1 MELEHVSHCL
11 CREELLLPVLY
22 KRTCALRCIPNRVEQ
37 HRNTLTDFAEETGKG
52 GNQALS
58 MLTDVFTSLG
68 QNFHFQGEMEHFAQG
83 FGIGEKP
90 RSITAIRVSSHPYW
104 KAGAD
109 FLCQQ
114 TAEQQH
120 PHPGG
125 LWVIWGMLLLRR
137 FPRKGQW
144 GRMLRHGTYPKTS

>member
-1 MELEHVSHCL
+1 M
-11 CREELLLPVLY
+11 
-22 KRTCALRCIPNRVEQ
+22 
-37 HRNTLTDFAEETGKG
+37 DFAEETGKG

-68 QNFHFQGEMEHFAQG
+68 QNFHFQGEMEYFAQG

-104 KAGAD
+104 KVGAD

-114 TAEQQH
+114 TAEQQ
-120 PHPGG
+120 PHNPGG
-125 LWVIWGMLLLRR
+125 TLGDLGNAAAQEV
-137 FPRKGQW
+137 PRGGAVGEDAETW
-144 GRMLRHGTYPKTS
+144 HIP